1 MARFVLR
8 RLGWAAVVVATVTLI
23 TFVIFYV
30 MPPGDPAARFAGR
43 QASPETVRAVRA
55 ELGLDQ
61 PVHVQFGRF
70 TERLVTGDEHGWP
83 GLGFSYDS
91 GSPVRD
97 ELLARAPRTLWLAGG
112 AAVLWLVL
120 GVAVGVISALRPRT
134 VVDRVAMGI
143 ALVGISTPVFW
154 LGLIAL
160 YVFWQQLGIVP
171 GTGYVPLG
179 ESVGGWLSHLV
190 LPWIVLASLYA
201 AIYARLTRSGLLD
214 ALGEDFVRTARAKGV
229 PERRVVLRHG
239 LRAGL
244 TPIVTL
250 FGIDLALLIGG
261 AVITEKVFNIQG
273 LGSWV
278 LDATARSDLPVVL
291 GVTLVVAV
299 AVALA
304 SLLVDV
310 LYAVLDPRVR
320 AR

>member
-1 MARFVLR
+1 M
-8 RLGWAAVVVATVTLI
+8 
-23 TFVIFYV
+23 
-30 MPPGDPAARFAGR
+30 
-43 QASPETVRAVRA
+43 
-55 ELGLDQ
+55 
-61 PVHVQFGRF
+61 
-70 TERLVTGDEHGWP
+70 
-83 GLGFSYDS
+83 
-91 GSPVRD
+91 
-97 ELLARAPRTLWLAGG
+97 
-112 AAVLWLVL
+112 
-120 GVAVGVISALRPRT
+120 
-134 VVDRVAMGI
+134 
-143 ALVGISTPVFW
+143 
-154 LGLIAL
+154 
-160 YVFWQQLGIVP
+160 
-171 GTGYVPLG
+171 
-179 ESVGGWLSHLV
+179 
-190 LPWIVLASLYA
+190 
-201 AIYARLTRSGLLD
+201 
-214 ALGEDFVRTARAKGV
+214 RTARAKGV